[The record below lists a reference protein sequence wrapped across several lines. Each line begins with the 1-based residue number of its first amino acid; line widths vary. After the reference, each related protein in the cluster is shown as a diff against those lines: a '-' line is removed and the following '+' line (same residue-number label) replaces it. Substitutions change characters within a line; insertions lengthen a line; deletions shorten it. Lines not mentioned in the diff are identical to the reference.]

1 MLPSLQA
8 PPADRVPGP
17 EKQSVA
23 LASVGTATLLVVL
36 KLVIGVL
43 TGSLGIL
50 SEAAHSALDL
60 VAAAVTYFSVRISD
74 KPADREHPFG
84 HGKME
89 SLAAFTETGLLL
101 AACAAIVF
109 EAVRRLFFHAV
120 RVEPSAW
127 AFAVMVVSA
136 ILDSIRSRALFRVAR
151 KYQSQA
157 LEADALHFSMD
168 VWSSLAV
175 ILGLA
180 FVLIAREKHLPLL
193 EHADPVAALIVA
205 GITLYISLQ
214 LGRRTFDTLVDAAPE
229 GTSARIAASVSE
241 VPGVLMPE
249 RIRVRQSG
257 QQLFVDLRLTLPG
270 DIPFEHAQT
279 MVESVESK
287 VRELFPTA
295 DVVIHATPQAP
306 AAQDTV
312 ARVRAVANRHNFKV
326 HDVTAFE
333 VKGRVLVNL
342 DLEVDPSLTLE
353 AAHDRATELES
364 AVRSEIEE
372 VSEVNVHIE
381 PLLDRVEPAAEA
393 ALATSSL
400 ERRLMRIA
408 RDTPGLVDCHSLEA
422 HEVGSNVY
430 VAMHCTVEPDLSV
443 ARVHD
448 ITEELEFRFRQAFPQ
463 IFKVSIHAEPRGAEG
478 NREPERERDPQREHE
493 AGGERESSPQRQES
507 SKRV

>member
-1 MLPSLQA
+1 MLPSLQS
-8 PPADRVPGP
+8 PPPEHLPAP

-23 LASVGTATLLVVL
+23 LASVGTATLLVIL
-36 KLVIGVL
+36 KLVIGVA

-60 VAAAVTYFSVRISD
+60 VAAAITYFSVRVSD

-89 SLAAFTETGLLL
+89 SMAAFVETGLLL
-101 AACAAIVF
+101 AACAAIVI

-120 RVEPSAW
+120 HVEPSAW

-136 ILDSIRSRALFRVAR
+136 ILDSVRSRALFRVAR

-180 FVLIAREKHLPLL
+180 FVLIARQERVPLL
-193 EHADPVAALIVA
+193 ERADPVAALIVA

-241 VPGVLMPE
+241 VPGVLMNE

-312 ARVRAVANRHNFKV
+312 ARVRAVAARHNFKV
-326 HDVTAFE
+326 HDVTAYE
-333 VKGRVLVNL
+333 VKGRVRVNL
-342 DLEVDPSLTLE
+342 DLEVDPSLTLQ

-364 AVRSEIEE
+364 AVEREIEE
-372 VSEVNVHIE
+372 VTEVNVHIE

-393 ALATSSL
+393 EIVTSEL
-400 ERRLMRIA
+400 EKKLMRIA

-422 HEVGSNVY
+422 HEIGSNVY
-430 VAMHCTVEPDLSV
+430 VAMHCTVEPDLAV
-443 ARVHD
+443 ARVHE
-448 ITEELEFRFRQAFPQ
+448 ITEELEFRFRQLSPQ
-463 IFKVSIHAEPRGAEG
+463 IMKVSIHAEPREIR
-478 NREPERERDPQREHE
+478 REQQ
-493 AGGERESSPQRQES
+493 RESSPERRES
-507 SKRV
+507 GKPV

>member
-1 MLPSLQA
+1 MLSSAQSS
-8 PPADRVPGP
+8 PADLIPGP
-17 EKQSVA
+17 EKQGVA
-23 LASVGTATLLVVL
+23 LKSLGTATVLVAL
-36 KLVIGVL
+36 KLVVGVT

-60 VAAAVTYFSVRISD
+60 VAAGVTYFSVRVSD

-84 HGKME
+84 HGKVE
-89 SLAAFTETGLLL
+89 SLAAFIETGLLL
-101 AACAAIVF
+101 VACAAIVG

-120 RVEPSAW
+120 HVEPTAW
-127 AFAVMVVSA
+127 AFAVMVVAA
-136 ILDSIRSRALFRVAR
+136 ILDSLRSRALFRVAR

-180 FVLIAREKHLPLL
+180 FVLIAREKHIPAL
-193 EHADPVAALIVA
+193 ERADPVAALLVA
-205 GITLYISLQ
+205 AITLYISLQ
-214 LGRRTFDTLVDAAPE
+214 LGRRTVDALVDAEPE
-229 GTSARIAASVSE
+229 GTSARIAATLSE
-241 VPGVLMPE
+241 VPGVIAPD

-257 QQLFVDLRLTLPG
+257 PQLFVDLRLTLPG
-270 DIPFEHAQT
+270 DIAFEHAQT

-306 AAQDTV
+306 AAEDTV

-326 HDVTAFE
+326 HDVTAYE
-333 VKGRVLVNL
+333 VKGRVRVNL
-342 DLEVDPSLTLE
+342 DLEVDPSLTLQ
-353 AAHDRATELES
+353 AAHDRATALER
-364 AVRSEIEE
+364 AVGREIPEI
-372 VSEVNVHIE
+372 SEVNVHIE

-393 ALATSSL
+393 QILTSDI
-400 ERRLMRIA
+400 EQRLMRMA

-430 VAMHCTVEPDLSV
+430 VTMHCTAEPHLPV

-448 ITEELEFRFRQAFPQ
+448 ITDALEFRFRQAFPR
-463 IFKVSIHAEPRGAEG
+463 IFKVSIHAEPREETENAAKTE
-478 NREPERERDPQREHE
+478 ESRER
-493 AGGERESSPQRQES
+493 S
-507 SKRV
+507 

>member
-8 PPADRVPGP
+8 PAAEHVPVR

-23 LASVGTATLLVVL
+23 LASVGTATLLVIL
-36 KLVIGVL
+36 KVVIGVA

-60 VAAAVTYFSVRISD
+60 VAAGVTYFSVRVSD
-74 KPADREHPFG
+74 RPADTGHPFG
-84 HGKME
+84 HGKVE
-89 SLAAFTETGLLL
+89 SLAAFIETGLLL
-101 AACAAIVF
+101 AACGAIVT

-120 RVEPSAW
+120 HVEPTAW
-127 AFAVMVVSA
+127 AFAVMVISA

-180 FVLIAREKHLPLL
+180 FVLIARQEHIPPL
-193 EHADPVAALIVA
+193 ERADPVAALVVA

-214 LGRRTFDTLVDAAPE
+214 LGRRTVDSLVDAAPE
-229 GTSARIAASVSE
+229 GTSDRIAASVSE
-241 VPGVLMPE
+241 VPGVLMHE
-249 RIRVRQSG
+249 RIRVRKSG

-312 ARVRAVANRHNFKV
+312 ARVRAVANRYNFKV
-326 HDVTAFE
+326 HDVTAYE
-333 VKGRVLVNL
+333 LKGSVRVNL
-342 DLEVDPSLTLE
+342 DLEVDPSLTLQ

-364 AVRSEIEE
+364 AIEREIGE

-393 ALATSSL
+393 HIVASDV
-400 ERRLMRIA
+400 ERRLMKIA
-408 RDTPGLVDCHSLEA
+408 RGTPGLVDCHSLEA
-422 HEVGSNVY
+422 HEIGSNVY
-430 VAMHCTVEPDLSV
+430 VAMHCTVEPDLPV
-443 ARVHD
+443 ARVHE

-463 IFKVSIHAEPRGAEG
+463 IFKVSIHAEPREHTK
-478 NREPERERDPQREHE
+478 EPEPESKP
-493 AGGERESSPQRQES
+493 ESSRRQETG
-507 SKRV
+507 KPA

>member
-8 PPADRVPGP
+8 PPADRVPAR

-23 LASVGTATLLVVL
+23 LASVGTATLLVIL
-36 KLVIGVL
+36 KVVIGVT

-60 VAAAVTYFSVRISD
+60 VAAAVTYFSVRVSD

-84 HGKME
+84 HGKVE
-89 SLAAFTETGLLL
+89 SLAAFVETGLLL

-120 RVEPSAW
+120 HVQPSAW
-127 AFAVMVVSA
+127 AFAVMVISA

-180 FVLIAREKHLPLL
+180 FVLIARQGNLPLL
-193 EHADPVAALIVA
+193 ERADPVAALMVA
-205 GITLYISLQ
+205 GITLYISVQ
-214 LGRRTFDTLVDAAPE
+214 LGRRTWDTLLDAAPE

-241 VPGVLMPE
+241 VPGVVMSE

-287 VRELFPTA
+287 VREIFPTA

-326 HDVTAFE
+326 HDVTAYE
-333 VKGRVLVNL
+333 VKGRVRVSL
-342 DLEVDPSLTLE
+342 DLEVDPSLTLQ

-372 VSEVNVHIE
+372 IGEVNVHIE
-381 PLLDRVEPAAEA
+381 PLVDRVEPAAEA
-393 ALATSSL
+393 PLAASSL
-400 ERRLMRIA
+400 ETRLMRIA

-463 IFKVSIHAEPRGAEG
+463 IFKVNIHAEPRGAEREREPQRDHEPKG
-478 NREPERERDPQREHE
+478 DREAGREPESGAHR
-493 AGGERESSPQRQES
+493 
-507 SKRV
+507 RVSGKPV